1 MNNIFK
7 HGAKIEIDSQY
18 YLESDQFSGIV
29 LVQHFPATKK
39 NKDGEETAYTKFD
52 RWYFPTVSGA
62 LNQYQKLRQIIL
74 PTIEEMLEVQRKT
87 LFILEDFSKKY
98 RNWD

>member
-7 HGAKIEIDSQY
+7 HGAKVDIDENY
-18 YLESDQFSGIV
+18 FLESDSFSGVV

-39 NKDGEETAYTKFD
+39 NKEDKEIKYTKFD
-52 RWYFPTVSGA
+52 RWYFPTVSLA

-74 PTIEEMLEVQRKT
+74 PSIEEMLEVQKET
-87 LFILEDFSKKY
+87 LGILERFESKYK
-98 RNWD
+98 NW